1 MLKPPPNAPRVAAVT
16 SVDLAAHG
24 VGALRLVIVQDDAP
38 RADHAARAIALR
50 HGLTP
55 RETQV
60 LAQLARGV
68 SNLRIA
74 HVLGCAERTVEVH
87 VTRLLAKME
96 CATRAEAIA
105 RTLA

>member
-1 MLKPPPNAPRVAAVT
+1 MTVT

-24 VGALRLVIVQDDAP
+24 VGALRLVIVQEEAL
-38 RADHAARAIALR
+38 RAEHAAHAVALR

-55 RETQV
+55 REAQV
-60 LAQLARGV
+60 LAQLARGA

-74 HVLGCAERTVEVH
+74 HVMGCAERTVEVH
-87 VTRLLAKME
+87 VTRLLAKLE

>member
-1 MLKPPPNAPRVAAVT
+1 VCGGSSRVLHV
-16 SVDLAAHG
+16 
-24 VGALRLVIVQDDAP
+24 
-38 RADHAARAIALR
+38 ARW
-50 HGLTP
+50 
-55 RETQV
+55 
-60 LAQLARGV
+60 LARGV

-74 HVLGCAERTVEVH
+74 HVLDCAERTVEVH

>member
-1 MLKPPPNAPRVAAVT
+1 MT